1 MQSLAAAF
9 ARPAEYC
16 RKSGPNT
23 GTAAFSHSF
32 FEQRAGT
39 RPARRIPNG
48 GDPEMAYDRYDSS
61 RDRHYSDYDRGGR
74 DRDRGFFERAGDEIA
89 SWFGDDDAERRR
101 REDERMNRDRGW
113 GSRDRWSRDREYDRG
128 YGRDYDRDR
137 SAFGQSGRDGDRNR
151 YGDDR
156 DSYRPMNWTSS
167 DRDYRSSRP
176 RSGSDYERMGY
187 AGYDHDYSY
196 RGGFGGTSNPDYM
209 SATGPSFGYGGTYG
223 AGSSGYGSGGYGSS
237 YGQGNSDRDYD
248 RSDTRWGRDDYRNT
262 SYAGSAR
269 DHDRH
274 YHAWRQRQM
283 DELDRDY
290 DRYNRER
297 QERFENDFGSW
308 RQNRM
313 SKRQRLGGIH
323 EHMDVVGSDGE
334 TVGKVD
340 CVKGDHIVLT
350 KSDSADNRHHAIDCS
365 MVETIEGDQVRL
377 DIPAE
382 EAKSRWED
390 ADNRG
395 FFGRDDEGE
404 TNLNRSFAGT
414 YER

>member
-1 MQSLAAAF
+1 
-9 ARPAEYC
+9 
-16 RKSGPNT
+16 
-23 GTAAFSHSF
+23 
-32 FEQRAGT
+32 
-39 RPARRIPNG
+39 
-48 GDPEMAYDRYDSS
+48 MAYDRYDNRHDRNADYGRDS
-61 RDRHYSDYDRGGR
+61 RDH
-74 DRDRGFFERAGDEIA
+74 DRGFFERAGDEIA

-101 REDERMNRDRGW
+101 RQDERMDRDRG
-113 GSRDRWSRDREYDRG
+113 SNRDYSWSQNRDYDRG
-128 YGRDYDRDR
+128 YGRDYNRDR
-137 SAFGQSGRDGDRNR
+137 SAFQAQGR
-151 YGDDR
+151 DR
-156 DSYRPMNWTSS
+156 DSDRDRTRPMNWTSS
-167 DRDYRSSRP
+167 DSDYRSSRP
-176 RSGSDYERMGY
+176 RSGRDYERMGY
-187 AGYDHDYSY
+187 GGYDHDTSY
-196 RGGFGGTSNPDYM
+196 RGGFGGSSSPDYM
-209 SATGPSFGYGGTYG
+209 SPTGPSFGYGSSFG
-223 AGSSGYGSGGYGSS
+223 AGTSSGYGSGGYGSS
-237 YGQGNSDRDYD
+237 YDRDNE

-274 YHAWRQRQM
+274 YHAWRQRQL

-297 QERFENDFGSW
+297 QDRFENDFGSW

-313 SKRQRLGGIH
+313 SKRERLGGIR

-334 TVGKVD
+334 TIGKVD

-350 KSDSADNRHHAIDCS
+350 KSDSTDNRHHAIDCS
-365 MVETIEGDQVRL
+365 MIETVEGDQVRL

-382 EAKSRWED
+382 EAKSRWDD

-395 FFGRDDEGE
+395 FFGRDNDEG